1 MIELE
6 KRGAPADPKRQA
18 KAWLD
23 KLAEAEAERRGY
35 LRLAARGSITDR
47 ELDEALAEL
56 EETRST
62 AEHELATLQN
72 HQEAIEALARD
83 RNALLEHYAA
93 IASEALG
100 SLTPE
105 EHHHLYRMLRYR
117 MLRLEVVVR
126 PDTNLEVSRVFGEG
140 VSLRYREPVSL
151 YYACLDP
158 LTVTV

>member
-1 MIELE
+1 LIRMIELE
-6 KRGAPADPKRQA
+6 KRGAHADPKRQA

-56 EETRST
+56 KETRST

-72 HQEAIEALARD
+72 HQEAIEALERD

-93 IASEALG
+93 IAPEALG

-105 EHHHLYRMLRYR
+105 EHHHLYRMLR
-117 MLRLEVVVR
+117 LEVVR

>member
-1 MIELE
+1 LIRMIELE
-6 KRGAPADPKRQA
+6 KRGAHADPKRQA

-72 HQEAIEALARD
+72 HQEATEALERD

-93 IASEALG
+93 IAPEALG

-105 EHHHLYRMLRYR
+105 EHHHLYR

-140 VSLRYREPVSL
+140 VSLRYIENRYPYTMRVL
-151 YYACLDP
+151 TP
-158 LTVTV
+158 LQ